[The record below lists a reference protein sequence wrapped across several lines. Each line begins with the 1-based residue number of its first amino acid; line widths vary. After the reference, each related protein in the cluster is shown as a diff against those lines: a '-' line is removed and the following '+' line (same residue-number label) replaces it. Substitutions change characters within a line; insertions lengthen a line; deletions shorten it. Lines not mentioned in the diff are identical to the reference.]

1 VLVIAIASTGKAS
14 GHPAHTGALVLSH
27 WTPRG
32 HTLAAASGPYALLRF
47 TEDALRLDPLA
58 HASTAPALASQ
69 LLGAS

>member
-1 VLVIAIASTGKAS
+1 VLVIAIASSNKPT
-14 GHPAHTGALVLSH
+14 GHPAQTGALVLSR

-58 HASTAPALASQ
+58 HASTAPALAAQ